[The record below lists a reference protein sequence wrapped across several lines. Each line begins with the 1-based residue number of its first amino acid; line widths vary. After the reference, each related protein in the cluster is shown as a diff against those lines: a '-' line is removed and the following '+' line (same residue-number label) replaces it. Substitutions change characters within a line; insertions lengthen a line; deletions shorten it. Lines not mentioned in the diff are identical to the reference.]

1 MARGERMTTTDPRS
15 DRLPL
20 DLLVERLRDPQLQA
34 AYRREL
40 SFRKT
45 SGHVNPLMLAVSAR
59 DSMYVR
65 DWRSH
70 AERCAACRRLFAY
83 FDLT

>member
-1 MARGERMTTTDPRS
+1 MTPSDS

-20 DLLVERLRDPQLQA
+20 DVLIRRLRDPEEKA
-34 AYRREL
+34 RYRREL

-45 SGHVNPLMLAVSAR
+45 SEHANPLMLAVSTP

-65 DWRSH
+65 SWRRH
-70 AERCAACRRLFAY
+70 AVSCEACRRLFAY
-83 FDLT
+83 FGLDLS

>member
-1 MARGERMTTTDPRS
+1 MTDPQP

-20 DLLVERLRDPQLQA
+20 DVLVERLRDPQLQA

-45 SGHVNPLMLAVSAR
+45 SGHVNPLMLAVAAR
-59 DSMYVR
+59 DAMYVR
-65 DWRSH
+65 AWRGH
-70 AERCAACRRLFAY
+70 AERCDACRRLFAY
-83 FDLT
+83 FDLS